1 MMGSGAFPQEN
12 TMKRRAPSW
21 PASVFALLSP
31 AWALAAEGLIAPP
44 AETLWPQI
52 QARIALQAATLPPL
66 SLFGPLE
73 QVGPKVGGSAAL
85 LGDYVFAAPRFGS
98 FRASG
103 GVVLGHGGWG
113 SESAWSQPYL
123 GLGFTSATLLG
134 GLSVTADLGWVSA
147 QPRALFGDQGTRQA
161 LREMRIAPVMQLGLR
176 YAF

>member
-1 MMGSGAFPQEN
+1 M
-12 TMKRRAPSW
+12 TLRAPRSL
-21 PASVFALLSP
+21 ASALALLLPS
-31 AWALAAEGLIAPP
+31 LAIAAQGLVAPP

-52 QARIALQAATLPPL
+52 QTRIALQSTTLPPL

-73 QVGPKVGGSAAL
+73 QVGPKTSGSAAL

-113 SESAWSQPYL
+113 SESTWSQPYL
-123 GLGFTSATLLG
+123 GVGFTSATLLE

-147 QPRALFGDQGTRQA
+147 QPRALFGDQATRQA

-176 YAF
+176 YSF

>member
-1 MMGSGAFPQEN
+1 MMAPGAFPQEN
-12 TMKRRAPSW
+12 TMTLRAPRSL
-21 PASVFALLSP
+21 AIVMALCLP
-31 AWALAAEGLIAPP
+31 ALAAAAQGLVAPP
-44 AETLWPQI
+44 AETLWPRL
-52 QARIALQAATLPPL
+52 QARIALQTATLQPL
-66 SLFGPLE
+66 SLFSPQEPSGPRAS
-73 QVGPKVGGSAAL
+73 GSAAL

-113 SESAWSQPYL
+113 SASAGSQPYL
-123 GLGFTSATLLG
+123 GLGFSSATLLE